1 MQSSISQEALGQILS
16 EARTYP
22 GWLDQPVEDDLL
34 RRLYELARWGPTS
47 MNTQPMRLLFVKS
60 TEAKKKL
67 LQAVAPGNIPKVE
80 AAPVTVIVAQ
90 DMAFHT
96 RLRRMVPHMKD
107 PESSFNGKQA
117 YIEDTAYRNS
127 TLQGGYLLMTA
138 RALGLDAGPMSGFNQ
153 EKLDALF
160 FEGTS
165 FRSNFIMNLGY
176 GDPSSVHPRAPRFEF
191 DEVCQI
197 V

>member
-1 MQSSISQEALGQILS
+1 MRPSLPQKALRQILTD
-16 EARTYP
+16 ARTYP
-22 GWLDQPVEDDLL
+22 GWLDQPVEDGLL
-34 RRLYELARWGPTS
+34 RQLYELVRWGPTS
-47 MNTQPMRLLFVKS
+47 MNTQPMRLVFVKS
-60 TEAKKKL
+60 AEAKEKL
-67 LQAVAPGNIPKVE
+67 LQAVAPGNTPKIE

-90 DMAFHT
+90 DMAFYRH
-96 RLRRMVPHMKD
+96 LGRMVPHMKD
-107 PESSFNGKQA
+107 PESGFTGKET
-117 YIEDTAYRNS
+117 YIQDTAYRNS

-197 V
+197 I